1 MRNYT
6 LNQTLMCQGNLIQ
19 GYKYVERV
27 KKYTLTLSLK
37 ICKELA
43 I

>member
-6 LNQTLMCQGNLIQ
+6 LNQGNLIQ
-19 GYKYVERV
+19 EYKHVARV
-27 KKYTLTLSLK
+27 KKYTLALSLK
-37 ICKELA
+37 ICMELA

>member
-6 LNQTLMCQGNLIQ
+6 LNQKLVCQGNLIQ
-19 GYKYVERV
+19 GYEHIGRV

-37 ICKELA
+37 ICMELT